1 MTPTELRHLL
11 AHMSL
16 SQCRAADWIGVDE
29 RTMRR
34 WCAEE
39 GTPQHRRMPEPAARL
54 LRLLAVPAPKGGA
67 GRQVLLFGDEDGEG
81 GEKEAEEIGHAI
93 RELRREGRIGILLVE
108 QKLLTVI

>member
-54 LRLLAVPAPKGGA
+54 LRLLAAQMGVVPQETPD
-67 GRQVLLFGDEDGEG
+67 DE
-81 GEKEAEEIGHAI
+81 
-93 RELRREGRIGILLVE
+93 
-108 QKLLTVI
+108 